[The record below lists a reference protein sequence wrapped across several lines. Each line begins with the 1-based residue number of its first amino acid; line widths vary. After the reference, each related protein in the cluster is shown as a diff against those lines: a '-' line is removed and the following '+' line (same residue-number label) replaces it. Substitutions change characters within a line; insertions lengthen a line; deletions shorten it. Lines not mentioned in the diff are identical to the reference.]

1 VSGSR
6 TARLGS
12 ICAAVLA
19 LFAIYQTAAWSD
31 AAEPCTSASVA
42 DVFAPTLLRLRLL
55 LPN

>member
-1 VSGSR
+1 MTGSR

-19 LFAIYQTAAWSD
+19 LFATFPWD

-42 DVFAPTLLRLRLL
+42 DVFAPTLLRLRLV

>member
-1 VSGSR
+1 MTGSR

-19 LFAIYQTAAWSD
+19 LFAMYQAAAWSD

-42 DVFAPTLLRLRLL
+42 DVFAPTLLRLRLV